1 MSAPLVSIISAT
13 FNAARELPFTLAAMA
28 AQRGASF
35 EWLVVDGGSS
45 DGTAALLAQSAAV
58 VSRWISEPDRGIYDA
73 WNKGCAMARG
83 EWLLFMGAGDDFP
96 ADDALERF
104 SRPLQAARPAHDLV
118 YGRLIYLSQV
128 GRREL
133 EQAGAPW
140 QELAGRWELGRPAL
154 PPHPATFHHRSLFD
168 KGARFDPRFRIV
180 GDSHFL
186 LRYALARPPLYVPLA
201 VCRTPLGGTSFNLRS
216 ARPLAREID
225 DMNRELG
232 LVPPLRHRL
241 ATRLLLEAKAA
252 LARLPT
258 PMAHGLADLY
268 RRASGLPRRW
278 SVR

>member
-1 MSAPLVSIISAT
+1 
-13 FNAARELPFTLAAMA
+13 MA
-28 AQRGASF
+28 GQRGASF

-45 DGTAALLAQSAAV
+45 DGTAALLVQSGTV

-83 EWLLFMGAGDDFP
+83 DWLLFMGAGDDFP
-96 ADDALERF
+96 SADTLERF
-104 SRPLQAARPAHDLV
+104 SPHLNGARGDHDLV
-118 YGRLIYLSQV
+118 YGRLIYLSQ
-128 GRREL
+128 GERRAV

-140 QELAGRWELGRPAL
+140 QELAGRWELCRPAL

-168 KGARFDPRFRIV
+168 HGARFDPRFRIV

-241 ATRLLLEAKAA
+241 AERLLLEAKAA
-252 LARLPT
+252 LAHLPT
-258 PMAHGLADLY
+258 PMAHGLADIY